1 MELSLS
7 IKGEVIQVYTWIP
20 WPLGVN
26 RSKSNI
32 FDLDH
37 FTSWNITKKWREN
50 RHEFLQKD
58 LDHFTIALIAQ
69 YRVWI

>member
-50 RHEFLQKD
+50 RHEGLLGPVELSIFLLAK
-58 LDHFTIALIAQ
+58 H
-69 YRVWI
+69 